1 MKKKITK
8 GIITKLIAI
17 GVIVILL
24 LIGLAC
30 IKDKTWERERSFSY
44 ARSSIN
50 NAAGGTTSI
59 KGFYIDVP
67 YKETDS
73 VEKWSNNEK
82 HYETVVTHG
91 SVKLEPDELVVSGNI
106 KTEVRKVGI
115 YSSPVYTGK
124 VKINSTFDMNL
135 KDYGIREYEFNKAKI
150 YLIVGEDNLAARPI
164 FSVNKTKYRTDYT
177 TYDNHAAV
185 IKTGISSKTGP
196 LEIST
201 ELDICGAYGFE
212 VCPTKGSTK
221 MDITCDWP
229 SPNFTNSSRLPVTRE
244 ITDNGFT
251 ASWFVPFTKGADSS
265 SSTSYIGFQYKD
277 PVTLYDIL
285 VRAITYGFLF
295 IIVPFLAFF
304 LFEIFAK
311 VVFHPVHYLLSGAA
325 CAVFFLLLL
334 SFSEHI
340 NFNVAYV
347 ISAGLV
353 GLLVSTYTGLISKK
367 LKLGFSMFPILIIL
381 YGFLF
386 VSLKSEDYALLLG
399 SIFVFTII
407 AILMF
412 STHKVD
418 WATIGKAK
426 EAEKNLTEDSNNNI
440 SSEI

>member
-1 MKKKITK
+1 MKKKISK

-24 LIGLAC
+24 LIGLSC
-30 IKDKTWERERSFSY
+30 IKDKTWERERSFNY
-44 ARSSIN
+44 ARTSITD
-50 NAAGGTTSI
+50 AAGSSTTI

-91 SVKLEPDELVVSGNI
+91 SVKLEPEELLISGNL
-106 KTEVRKVGI
+106 KTDVRKVGI
-115 YSSPVYTGK
+115 YSAPVYTGK
-124 VKINSTFDMNL
+124 LKINSTFDMNL

-150 YLIVGEDNLAARPI
+150 YLIVGEDNLTTRPI
-164 FSVNKTKYRTDYT
+164 FTVNKTKYRTDYT
-177 TYDNHAAV
+177 TYDTYPAV

-201 ELDICGAYGFE
+201 ELDICGANIFQ
-212 VCPTKGSTK
+212 VVPAKGSTK

-244 ITDNGFT
+244 ITDTGFT
-251 ASWFVPFTKGADSS
+251 ASWFVPFTKGTDTLNG
-265 SSTSYIGFQYKD
+265 STYIGFQYKD

-285 VRAITYGFLF
+285 VRATTYGFLF

-311 VVFHPVHYLLSGAA
+311 VTFHPVHYLLSGTA

-340 NFNVAYV
+340 SFTAAY
-347 ISAGLV
+347 IIAAGLV
-353 GLLVSTYTGLISKK
+353 GLLVSIYTGLISKK

-381 YGFLF
+381 YSFLF
-386 VSLKSEDYALLLG
+386 VSLKSEDYALLIG
-399 SIFVFTII
+399 SLFVFII
-407 AILMF
+407 ISILMI
-412 STHKVD
+412 STYKVN
-418 WATIGKAK
+418 WAAIGK
-426 EAEKNLTEDSNNNI
+426 EKNQVEDTTNDA
-440 SSEI
+440 